1 MKERRTSKTKHTQYV
16 KLNHLVIS
24 ILITFILTALVTS
37 SIFFLYTSNHK
48 KDEVDNNADKLS
60 NIYQLI
66 ANDYYQNQ
74 DKDDLM
80 EKAVKG
86 MTDSL
91 NDPYTEYLSKDETEA
106 FNEDMSGDFVGI
118 GAEMEQK
125 DEGIFIST
133 PLKDSPAEKVG
144 LKSNDQVLKIDN
156 QSIKDKKLSD
166 IIPKIRGKKGTTVS
180 LTIKRNDAVQTYD
193 IKRDTIHVESVEHQ
207 KVDDIDVFK
216 INKFQEGTA
225 GELKMGI
232 QKAQKQGA
240 NQILLDL
247 RNNPGGLLDEAVK
260 MANIFMEK
268 DEVVVQLE
276 KGDKTEK
283 VRTSNEPLKNID
295 QLDVSILINDGS
307 ASASEVFTGA
317 LKDSGIA
324 KVYGETSFGKGIV
337 QTTHSFSDGSLLKF
351 TEMKWLTPKHQDI
364 HKKGIKPDVKTEGAS
379 YENIKPIPQD
389 KTLQE
394 GDKNKSVQ
402 SIKIGLRALGYDI
415 STTNTSYDQNLAN
428 AVSEFQ
434 KDHKL
439 TSNGQF
445 DAKTN
450 QTFTEQLI
458 KKSSKEDPMLRQT
471 IQKINDAS

>member
-48 KDEVDNNADKLS
+48 KDKVDNNADKLS

-66 ANDYYQNQ
+66 VNDYYQNQ
-74 DKDDLM
+74 DKDELM
-80 EKAVKG
+80 ENAVKG

-133 PLKDSPAEKVG
+133 PLKDSPAEKAG

-156 QSIKDKKLSD
+156 QSIKDRKLSD
-166 IIPKIRGKKGTTVS
+166 IIPKVRGKKGTTVS

-225 GELKMGI
+225 G
-232 QKAQKQGA
+232 
-240 NQILLDL
+240 D
-247 RNNPGGLLDEAVK
+247 R
-260 MANIFMEK
+260 
-268 DEVVVQLE
+268 
-276 KGDKTEK
+276 
-283 VRTSNEPLKNID
+283 
-295 QLDVSILINDGS
+295 
-307 ASASEVFTGA
+307 
-317 LKDSGIA
+317 
-324 KVYGETSFGKGIV
+324 
-337 QTTHSFSDGSLLKF
+337 
-351 TEMKWLTPKHQDI
+351 
-364 HKKGIKPDVKTEGAS
+364 
-379 YENIKPIPQD
+379 
-389 KTLQE
+389 
-394 GDKNKSVQ
+394 KSV
-402 SIKIGLRALGYDI
+402 
-415 STTNTSYDQNLAN
+415 
-428 AVSEFQ
+428 V
-434 KDHKL
+434 
-439 TSNGQF
+439 
-445 DAKTN
+445 
-450 QTFTEQLI
+450 
-458 KKSSKEDPMLRQT
+458 
-471 IQKINDAS
+471 